1 MNIVYKDFNIL
12 AEDQVKQLYEDVGW
26 TSYTKDIKS
35 LLFGIQNS
43 SFVLSAWDGHRLV
56 GLIRVVS
63 DDYTICYIQDL
74 LVMQTYR
81 RQGIGKHLVEKVLE
95 KYGHVR
101 QMILTTDSTSK
112 EAKVFY
118 KKLGFDLNTKYG
130 CVSLIRIKKIN

>member
-43 SFVLSAWDGHRLV
+43 SFVLSAWDGHQLV

-74 LVMQTYR
+74 LVMQSHR
-81 RQGIGKHLVEKVLE
+81 RQGIGKCLMEKVLK

-130 CVSLIRIKKIN
+130 CVSLIRIKK